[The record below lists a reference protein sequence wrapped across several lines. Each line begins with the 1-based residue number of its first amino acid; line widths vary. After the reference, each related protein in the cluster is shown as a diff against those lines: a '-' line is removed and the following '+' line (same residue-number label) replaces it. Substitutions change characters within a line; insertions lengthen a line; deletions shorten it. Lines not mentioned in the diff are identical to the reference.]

1 MNIIIIF
8 IQCIGVVTLG
18 IGIWLYTTKN
28 EYAVLTDGKY
38 LLGSAFLV
46 AVGFGV
52 IIVGFLGIVA
62 VIWESN
68 IVASFV
74 SSRLAHSRYTY
85 SRSYT
90 EVKCGPLNHSSV
102 YRIAGKFR
110 AAQIFAF
117 FEGGAVNAKIK
128 TGRNSHTPVFHMQ
141 SLWWVWFLGTEMIN
155 RENFF

>member
-1 MNIIIIF
+1 M
-8 IQCIGVVTLG
+8 VTLG

-74 SSRLAHSRYTY
+74 SSRLTHSRYTY
-85 SRSYT
+85 SKR
-90 EVKCGPLNHSSV
+90 L
-102 YRIAGKFR
+102 YRG
-110 AAQIFAF
+110 
-117 FEGGAVNAKIK
+117 
-128 TGRNSHTPVFHMQ
+128 
-141 SLWWVWFLGTEMIN
+141 
-155 RENFF
+155 